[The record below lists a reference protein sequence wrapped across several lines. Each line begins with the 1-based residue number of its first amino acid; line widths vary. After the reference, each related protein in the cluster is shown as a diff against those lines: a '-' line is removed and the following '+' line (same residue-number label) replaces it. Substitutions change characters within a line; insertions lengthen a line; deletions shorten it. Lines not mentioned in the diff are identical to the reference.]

1 MNKNKKFT
9 DSDIEIDG
17 VYSASSPNYQPPQ
30 DAPGEFPYTR
40 GVQADMY
47 RGKLWTMRQYAGFST
62 AEESNKRYHYLLS
75 QGVSGLSVA
84 FDLPTQ
90 IGYDSDHKLAE
101 GEVGKVG
108 VFTSMTLQLRAEYFS
123 ERKDNDKIANALLLQ
138 KTVFDPETEELILK
152 KLSLDDINNLPT
164 YVTDPLVKVALQAIG
179 VTPEMISQKA
189 TKETES
195 QELKNSENDQS

>member
-1 MNKNKKFT
+1 MSKLVNAFLGTVGKK
-9 DSDIEIDG
+9 
-17 VYSASSPNYQPPQ
+17 SS
-30 DAPGEFPYTR
+30 
-40 GVQADMY
+40 
-47 RGKLWTMRQYAGFST
+47 
-62 AEESNKRYHYLLS
+62 
-75 QGVSGLSVA
+75 
-84 FDLPTQ
+84 Q
-90 IGYDSDHKLAE
+90 IVE
-101 GEVGKVG
+101 VPEVGQVG

-138 KTVFDPETEELILK
+138 KTVFDPETEELILQ

-195 QELKNSENDQS
+195 QELKNSENDQN

>member
-1 MNKNKKFT
+1 MSKLVNAFFGTVGKK
-9 DSDIEIDG
+9 
-17 VYSASSPNYQPPQ
+17 SSQVVEVP
-30 DAPGEFPYTR
+30 
-40 GVQADMY
+40 
-47 RGKLWTMRQYAGFST
+47 
-62 AEESNKRYHYLLS
+62 
-75 QGVSGLSVA
+75 
-84 FDLPTQ
+84 
-90 IGYDSDHKLAE
+90 
-101 GEVGKVG
+101 EVGKVG

-195 QELKNSENDQS
+195 QELKNSENDQN

>member
-1 MNKNKKFT
+1 MSKLVNAFLGTVGKK
-9 DSDIEIDG
+9 
-17 VYSASSPNYQPPQ
+17 SS
-30 DAPGEFPYTR
+30 
-40 GVQADMY
+40 
-47 RGKLWTMRQYAGFST
+47 
-62 AEESNKRYHYLLS
+62 
-75 QGVSGLSVA
+75 
-84 FDLPTQ
+84 Q
-90 IGYDSDHKLAE
+90 IVE
-101 GEVGKVG
+101 VPEVGRVG
-108 VFTSMTLQLRAEYFS
+108 VFTSMTLQLRAEYFA

-195 QELKNSENDQS
+195 QELKNSENDQN

>member
-1 MNKNKKFT
+1 MSKLVNAFLGAVGKK
-9 DSDIEIDG
+9 SSEIVG
-17 VYSASSPNYQPPQ
+17 VP
-30 DAPGEFPYTR
+30 
-40 GVQADMY
+40 
-47 RGKLWTMRQYAGFST
+47 
-62 AEESNKRYHYLLS
+62 
-75 QGVSGLSVA
+75 
-84 FDLPTQ
+84 
-90 IGYDSDHKLAE
+90 
-101 GEVGKVG
+101 EVGQVG
-108 VFTSMTLQLRAEYFS
+108 VFTSMTLQLRAEYFA

-195 QELKNSENDQS
+195 QELKNSENDQN

>member
-1 MNKNKKFT
+1 MSKLVNAFLGTVGKK
-9 DSDIEIDG
+9 
-17 VYSASSPNYQPPQ
+17 SSQVVEVP
-30 DAPGEFPYTR
+30 
-40 GVQADMY
+40 
-47 RGKLWTMRQYAGFST
+47 
-62 AEESNKRYHYLLS
+62 
-75 QGVSGLSVA
+75 
-84 FDLPTQ
+84 
-90 IGYDSDHKLAE
+90 
-101 GEVGKVG
+101 EVGKVG
-108 VFTSMTLQLRAEYFS
+108 VFTSMTLQLRAEYFA

-195 QELKNSENDQS
+195 QELKNSANDQS

>member
-1 MNKNKKFT
+1 MSKLVNAFLGTVGKK
-9 DSDIEIDG
+9 
-17 VYSASSPNYQPPQ
+17 SS
-30 DAPGEFPYTR
+30 
-40 GVQADMY
+40 
-47 RGKLWTMRQYAGFST
+47 
-62 AEESNKRYHYLLS
+62 
-75 QGVSGLSVA
+75 
-84 FDLPTQ
+84 Q
-90 IGYDSDHKLAE
+90 IVE
-101 GEVGKVG
+101 VPEVGQVG

-195 QELKNSENDQS
+195 QELKNSENDQN

>member
-1 MNKNKKFT
+1 MSNLVNAFLGTVGKK
-9 DSDIEIDG
+9 
-17 VYSASSPNYQPPQ
+17 SS
-30 DAPGEFPYTR
+30 
-40 GVQADMY
+40 
-47 RGKLWTMRQYAGFST
+47 
-62 AEESNKRYHYLLS
+62 
-75 QGVSGLSVA
+75 
-84 FDLPTQ
+84 Q
-90 IGYDSDHKLAE
+90 IVE
-101 GEVGKVG
+101 VPEVGKVG
-108 VFTSMTLQLRAEYFS
+108 VFTSMTLQLRAEYFA

-195 QELKNSENDQS
+195 QELKNSENDQN

>member
-1 MNKNKKFT
+1 MSKLVNAFLGTVGKK
-9 DSDIEIDG
+9 
-17 VYSASSPNYQPPQ
+17 SSQVVEVP
-30 DAPGEFPYTR
+30 
-40 GVQADMY
+40 
-47 RGKLWTMRQYAGFST
+47 
-62 AEESNKRYHYLLS
+62 
-75 QGVSGLSVA
+75 
-84 FDLPTQ
+84 
-90 IGYDSDHKLAE
+90 
-101 GEVGKVG
+101 EVGKVG
-108 VFTSMTLQLRAEYFS
+108 VFTSMTLQLRAEYFA

-195 QELKNSENDQS
+195 QELKNSENDQN

>member
-1 MNKNKKFT
+1 MSKLVNAFLGTVGKK
-9 DSDIEIDG
+9 
-17 VYSASSPNYQPPQ
+17 SSQ
-30 DAPGEFPYTR
+30 
-40 GVQADMY
+40 V
-47 RGKLWTMRQYAGFST
+47 
-62 AEESNKRYHYLLS
+62 
-75 QGVSGLSVA
+75 V
-84 FDLPTQ
+84 
-90 IGYDSDHKLAE
+90 
-101 GEVGKVG
+101 EVPEVDKVG

-195 QELKNSENDQS
+195 QELKNSENDQN

>member
-1 MNKNKKFT
+1 MSKLVNAFLGTVGKK
-9 DSDIEIDG
+9 
-17 VYSASSPNYQPPQ
+17 SSQVVEVP
-30 DAPGEFPYTR
+30 
-40 GVQADMY
+40 
-47 RGKLWTMRQYAGFST
+47 
-62 AEESNKRYHYLLS
+62 
-75 QGVSGLSVA
+75 
-84 FDLPTQ
+84 
-90 IGYDSDHKLAE
+90 
-101 GEVGKVG
+101 EVGKVG

-189 TKETES
+189 NKEVEPE
-195 QELKNSENDQS
+195 ELKNSANDQS